1 MADISLKQAT
11 QRTRELLDQVKKSST
26 AKQLADISDNLI
38 DVKRKLPWTSGF
50 KPLRSVIKDT
60 ITDLHGEVTD
70 QVLRN
75 LEERGRLLDDNTEHL
90 SQSTAENESNA
101 AVLRLEKITAVLDAT
116 KEAADAIADAI
127 KSVKDSLDSK
137 NYEEAGQKIET
148 ALKELNDIKDA
159 LS

>member
-1 MADISLKQAT
+1 MANISLAQAT
-11 QRTRELLDQVKKSST
+11 QRIRQLLDQIEKSST
-26 AKQLADISDNLI
+26 AKQLADISDKLI
-38 DVKRKLPWTSGF
+38 DVKRKLPWTSDF

-60 ITDLHGEVTD
+60 IIDLQSAVTD
-70 QVLRN
+70 QVLDN
-75 LEERGRLLDDNTEHL
+75 LKKRGRLLDDITEPL
-90 SQSTAENESNA
+90 SQLTAENESNA
-101 AVLRLEKITAVLDAT
+101 AGLRLEKITAVLKAT
-116 KEAADAIADAI
+116 TEAADAI